1 MIKTCQRKVMVCLF
15 ITLSFHLSA
24 FSQVNRQALSQYF
37 QALHQN
43 QQFNGN
49 ILVAEKGKIIYE
61 QSFGYADFEKKQI
74 NTSVT
79 RFPIASISKLITAT
93 AILQLEQAGRLK
105 IDDPVRKTLPL
116 FPYADITIRHLL
128 SHTSGLPPY
137 NAYFDSVKNVSP
149 GRVFTNADFL
159 EGLSKFPRPLLYK
172 PGDNG
177 NYDNVNYIVLAL
189 LIEKIS
195 GLKYEEY
202 VRKNVLIRAGMTS
215 TKLLPLRVQYSDK
228 DIDRFAYPY
237 LFAHIYSDTPILAR
251 SIPYVAE
258 YWSAYNFS
266 GFADFVSTTHDLLK
280 FDRAYQEKVLLS
292 SATQQKAFIPV
303 RLNNGRNNPANF
315 GLGWDVE
322 VDSSMGRIVYHSGGA
337 TGLSCVLMRNIP
349 RDQTVVVYDNTH
361 SNAYTIGLNALKL
374 INRAPVPV
382 PKKSITKMYATILLT
397 QGAEYAREVVLRLKT
412 DTAQWE
418 INEEEINSLGYDLM
432 GKSNAATIFKMPN
445 KVQLTEAVE
454 VFKLNTELFPSSWN
468 VFDSYAESLAA
479 IGKKEEAI
487 RMYQKSIELNPA
499 NDNGREMLRKLGGK

>member
-1 MIKTCQRKVMVCLF
+1 MTKTRQCKVMVCLF
-15 ITLSFHLSA
+15 ITISVHLSA
-24 FSQVNRQALSQYF
+24 YSQDIRQSLSQYF

-61 QSFGYADFEKKQI
+61 QSFGYADFEKKQV

-105 IDDPVRKTLPL
+105 VADPVKKILPS

-137 NAYFDSVKNVSP
+137 NAYFDSVKTASP

-159 EGLSKFPRPLLYK
+159 EGLLKFPRPLLYK

-189 LIEKIS
+189 IIEKLS
-195 GLKYEEY
+195 GLKYEDY
-202 VRKNVLIRAGMTS
+202 VIKNVLDRAGMTN
-215 TKLLPLRVQYSDK
+215 TKLLPLTVQYSNK
-228 DIDRFAYPY
+228 EIDRFAYPY

-280 FDRAYQEKVLLS
+280 FDRAYYEKTLLS
-292 SATQQKAFIPV
+292 STSQQKAYIPV
-303 RLNNGRNNPANF
+303 RLNSGQNNPANF
-315 GLGWDVE
+315 ALGWDVE
-322 VDSSMGRIVYHSGGA
+322 PDSSMGRIVYHSGGA
-337 TGLSCVLMRNIP
+337 TGLSCVLMRNIT
-349 RDQTVVVYDNTH
+349 RDQTVILYNNTH
-361 SNAYTIGLNALKL
+361 SNAYTVGLNALKL
-374 INRAPVPV
+374 INRAPVPL
-382 PKKSITKMYATILLT
+382 PKKSLTKMYATILLT
-397 QGAEYAREVVLRLKT
+397 KGTEYARDMVLRLKA

-418 INEEEINSLGYDLM
+418 VNEEEINSLGYDLM
-432 GKSNAATIFKMPN
+432 GKNNAATIFKLPSRI
-445 KVQLTEAVE
+445 QLTEAVE
-454 VFKLNTELFPSSWN
+454 VFKLNSELFPSSWN
-468 VFDSYAESLAA
+468 VFDSYAEALAA

-487 RMYQKSIELNPA
+487 RMYEKSIELNPG
-499 NDNGREMLRKLGGK
+499 NENGKKMLRKLEGK